1 MNVAGSMSANTG
13 RAPSALTALPVAM
26 NVNAGTI
33 TSSPAFTPQACKPE
47 FERLRS
53 GGDPNRM
60 ARAARLGDF
69 PLQRFAL
76 RPEDELLR
84 RQHFLD
90 GGANFGRDGFEL
102 RAQVEHR
109 NHFHGRARR
118 RVHCLFE

>member
-1 MNVAGSMSANTG
+1 MSANTG

-33 TSSPAFTPQACKPE
+33 TSSPAFTPQACSPSSSASVPE
-47 FERLRS
+47 ASPTRV
-53 GGDPNRM
+53 
-60 ARAARLGDF
+60 AHAAGLGDF

-76 RPEDELLR
+76 RPEHELLR
-84 RQHFLD
+84 GQHFLD

-102 RAQVEHR
+102 RSQVEHR

-118 RVHCLFE
+118 RGHRGFERSCR